1 MIKKIKEKI
10 KAIWNHIVSKFW
22 QDQILIALI
31 RQGGVGRLHHP
42 VLIMKTIPDAITD
55 IKEFI
60 RKVIDKPLS
69 WMESFGSWMNVYA
82 WNKRW
87 KNRKDG
93 YGYRKEDL

>member
-31 RQGGVGRLHHP
+31 RQGDVGRLHHP
-42 VLIMKTIPDAITD
+42 VLIM
-55 IKEFI
+55 
-60 RKVIDKPLS
+60 IDKFLS
-69 WMESFGSWMNVYA
+69 IVEHYSSKLNVWA
-82 WNKRW
+82 WNLRW

-93 YGYRKEDL
+93 YGYKKEKDL